1 MMQLRASF
9 VWMLM
14 ALCACQTQETHSF
27 VPTTR
32 RNAFFR
38 STSLHMKHT
47 RHYDEWEL
55 PDDIPEKRSSPEATN
70 PLEMSETRRLR
81 LEREVALGT
90 KFVTG
95 DDIYRLRE
103 QAMSLGE
110 DLKQARMLGAI
121 QRVHELERAILKVQ
135 QVDAEF
141 VYVVNLE
148 RMKRAEPDGRTEEAE
163 QYRQGAME
171 ARNALPQFN
180 LDGLWVGK

>member
-1 MMQLRASF
+1 
-9 VWMLM
+9 M

-32 RNAFFR
+32 RNAFVR

-55 PDDIPEKRSSPEATN
+55 PDDIPETRSSPEATN

-81 LEREVALGT
+81 LDREVALGT

-148 RMKRAEPDGRTEEAE
+148 RMKRAEADGRTEEAE

>member
-1 MMQLRASF
+1 
-9 VWMLM
+9 
-14 ALCACQTQETHSF
+14 
-27 VPTTR
+27 
-32 RNAFFR
+32 
-38 STSLHMKHT
+38 MKHT

-55 PDDIPEKRSSPEATN
+55 PDDIPETRSSPEATN

-81 LEREVALGT
+81 LDREVALGT

-148 RMKRAEPDGRTEEAE
+148 RMKRAEADGRTEEAE

-180 LDGLWVGK
+180 LNGLWVGK